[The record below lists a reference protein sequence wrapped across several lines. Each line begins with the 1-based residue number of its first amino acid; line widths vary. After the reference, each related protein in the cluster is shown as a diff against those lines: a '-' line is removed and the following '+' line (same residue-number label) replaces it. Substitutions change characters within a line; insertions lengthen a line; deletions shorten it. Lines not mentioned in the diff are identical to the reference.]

1 VTSIKRT
8 GRITAF
14 GFAVGAGLLIAAGA
28 GAAVAAAAPDESGHT
43 SATSSSASS
52 ARTHRPATANSTG
65 TSAKPKPARTISS
78 TSDSSA
84 PVVQLHT
91 GKRTSAAAT
100 ASAKQTPAQRIPTP
114 AQVQQAIV
122 AGLDAARRDLD
133 TLRRNIELLVKHQIE
148 GIQENLTSLRYDL
161 EAIIGPNRAPVTPD
175 IPAGDT
181 PGLIGNPAA
190 KEVYFVYQGN
200 TNRCVLMS
208 TAMVIGQLRGI
219 DNMPT
224 AQQITDEAATTPS
237 TVTPGTMIYDPVNDT
252 YVKYAD
258 ALALL
263 ENHGITAT
271 STQFSKGQGTAA
283 IDNVKASLTAGES
296 VIVTVNASIAWGR
309 AAPGEV
315 VTANHAIT
323 VLGIDTVNNIVY
335 VNDSAYKNPGIALK
349 MDVFMNAWA
358 ANEYQTITAH
368 VTPVQDAATTIAA

>member
-1 VTSIKRT
+1 
-8 GRITAF
+8 
-14 GFAVGAGLLIAAGA
+14 LLIASGA
-28 GAAVAAAAPDESGHT
+28 TAAIATAAPDDAGQT
-43 SATSSSASS
+43 STSNSSASS
-52 ARTHRPATANSTG
+52 ARTHRPAAANATG

-84 PVVQLHT
+84 PVLQLNT
-91 GKRTSAAAT
+91 GKRTPAAAGTLT
-100 ASAKQTPAQRIPTP
+100 AADPATSDTSATPAASVKQSRAQRLPTP
-114 AQVQQAIV
+114 AEVQQAIV
-122 AGLDAARRDLD
+122 AALDTARRDLD

-148 GIQENLTSLRYDL
+148 GIRDNLTTLRYDL
-161 EAIIGPNRAPVTPD
+161 EAIIGPNRHPEQPD

-200 TNRCVLMS
+200 TNRCVLMA

-224 AQQITDEAATTPS
+224 AEQITDEATTTPS
-237 TVTPGTMIYDPVNDT
+237 TVTPGTMIYDKDKDT

-283 IDNVKASLTAGES
+283 TDHVKAALTTGQS
-296 VIVTVNASIAWGR
+296 VIVTVNAYIAWGR
-309 AAPGEV
+309 AAPSGAD
-315 VTANHAIT
+315 TADHAIT
-323 VLGIDTVNNIVY
+323 VLGIDTVNDIVY
-335 VNDSAYKNPGIALK
+335 VNDSAFLTKGQGMAVKLA
-349 MDVFMNAWA
+349 VFMSAWA
-358 ANEYQTITAH
+358 ASDYQTITASF
-368 VTPVQDAATTIAA
+368 TPAADAAIAA